1 MSVVELDGL
10 RKSYGDVTALRG
22 VDLTVESGEVFGFL
36 GPNGAGKSTTINIM
50 LDFASPTAG
59 EVRVLGEDPQRDSV
73 PVRERTGSLLEG
85 YGVYEHLTA
94 REHVEHA
101 IETRSADD
109 DPDELIARVN
119 LEGAAERRAG
129 GFSKG
134 MKQRLALAVALV
146 DDPELLVL
154 DEPSTGLDPNGART
168 LREIVREE
176 RERGA
181 TVFFS
186 SHILEQVEAVA
197 DEVGILYDGEIV
209 AEDSVESLRDELGAG
224 STLVVDLSGD
234 PEPLAGIETLQGV
247 RDVAFP
253 DGRLEAVCDDADAK
267 LRVLN
272 RVSEAGRLGEF
283 DVREASLGEVFSKY
297 TDGDGATGDPA
308 ANGAPRVEADGGAA
322 STADGPAS
330 VSDGG
335 DR

>member
-1 MSVVELDGL
+1 MSVIELDGL

-22 VDLTVESGEVFGFL
+22 VDLTVERGEVFGFL

-59 EVRVLGEDPQRDSV
+59 AVHVLGEDPQSDSV
-73 PVRERTGSLLEG
+73 PVRRRTGSLLEG
-85 YGVYEHLTA
+85 YGVYEGLTA
-94 REHVEHA
+94 REHLRHA
-101 IETRSADD
+101 IGTRGADD
-109 DPDELIARVN
+109 DPDELIARVD
-119 LEGAAERRAG
+119 LDGAADRRAG

-146 DDPELLVL
+146 DEPDLLVL

-168 LREIVREE
+168 LRRIVRAE
-176 RERGA
+176 RDRGA

-209 AEDSVESLRDELGAG
+209 AEDSVEGLRRELGAG
-224 STLVVDLSGD
+224 STLVVELTGD
-234 PEPLAGIETLQGV
+234 PEPLAGLEDLPGV
-247 RDVAFP
+247 RDVTFP
-253 DGRLEAVCDDADAK
+253 DGRLEASCDDADAK

-272 RVSEAGRLGEF
+272 ELSAAGLLGEF

-297 TDGDGATGDPA
+297 TTDGDGVTDA
-308 ANGAPRVEADGGAA
+308 
-322 STADGPAS
+322 
-330 VSDGG
+330 
-335 DR
+335 